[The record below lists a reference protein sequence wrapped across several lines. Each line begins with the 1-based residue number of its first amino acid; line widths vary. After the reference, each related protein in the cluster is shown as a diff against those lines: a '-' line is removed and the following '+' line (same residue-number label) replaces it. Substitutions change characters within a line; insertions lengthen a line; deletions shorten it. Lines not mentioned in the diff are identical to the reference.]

1 MPFTHGLEGLTDN
14 EMQNRDEHI
23 ACLFAST
30 NQEATDV
37 IYLRNDCKH
46 CWNSV
51 LIVCMSVTASI
62 ESAPWQ

>member
-1 MPFTHGLEGLTDN
+1 MTFIHGLVGLTDN
-14 EMQNRDEHI
+14 EMPQNRGEHI
-23 ACLFAST
+23 AYLFAST

-51 LIVCMSVTASI
+51 FVVCMFV
-62 ESAPWQ
+62 